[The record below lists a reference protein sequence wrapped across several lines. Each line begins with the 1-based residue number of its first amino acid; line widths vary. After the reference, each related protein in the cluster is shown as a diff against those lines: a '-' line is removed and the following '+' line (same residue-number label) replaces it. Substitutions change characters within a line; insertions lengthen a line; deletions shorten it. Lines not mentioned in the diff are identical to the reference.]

1 MSALFMLLASS
12 TPAPVAAPA
21 VPVWAY
27 IIGVLGVGGMVGA
40 VITYFTRRR
49 ETSGRINT
57 TEAAKL
63 WDEAGVIRN
72 ELRDEVV
79 QLRADKDALSGKV
92 DLLNAQMET
101 MRDKHAECTKNEA
114 LLKIRVEQLEASMER
129 RKAAPR
135 KTAPRN
141 RA

>member
-12 TPAPVAAPA
+12 TPTPGAAPA

-27 IIGVLGVGGMVGA
+27 VLGALGVGGIGA
-40 VITYFTRRR
+40 TVVTFFGRKR

-92 DLLNAQMET
+92 DLLNTQMET

-135 KTAPRN
+135 KTAPRK